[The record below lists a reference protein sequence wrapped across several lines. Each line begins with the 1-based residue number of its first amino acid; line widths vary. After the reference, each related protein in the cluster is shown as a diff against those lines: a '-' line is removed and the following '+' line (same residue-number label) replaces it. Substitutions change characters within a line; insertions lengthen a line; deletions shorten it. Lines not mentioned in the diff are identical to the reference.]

1 MKVEA
6 VLFDCDGVIVDSEA
20 VGVAH
25 IAGELAALGIEKS
38 EDEVIELFVGKT
50 LPGVGATLRASGVPI
65 PEDWHRG
72 VYNRLYDRLA
82 EGTPLIDGVAAVLDR
97 LDAAGVRYAVGSNGE
112 MRKMETTLTQHPGV
126 WARVKNQLHSAQGL
140 GAPKPDPAVYLHA
153 AGALGVDPRAC
164 VVVDDSPSGC
174 KAGVAGGFRT
184 LGFAAGLHGAG
195 DLRAVGA
202 EVFTEMAALP
212 GLIGLAP

>member
-6 VLFDCDGVIVDSEA
+6 VLFDCDGVIVDSEP

-25 IAGELAALGIEKS
+25 IADELAALGIGKS
-38 EDEVIELFVGKT
+38 HAEVIELFVGGT
-50 LPGVGATLRASGVPI
+50 LPGVTAELRKSGYPI

-82 EGTPLIDGVAAVLDR
+82 EGTPLIPGIEAT
-97 LDAAGVRYAVGSNGE
+97 LDALDAGGIRYAVGSNGE
-112 MRKMETTLTQHPGV
+112 RRKMETTLPQHPKV
-126 WARVKNQLHSAQGL
+126 WARVKDHIFSAQEI

-153 AGALGVDPRAC
+153 AAALGVDPRAC

-174 KAGVAGGFRT
+174 RAGVGGGFRT
-184 LGFAAGLHGAG
+184 IGFAAGLHSAD

-202 EVFTEMAALP
+202 ETMLSMEDLPALL
-212 GLIGLAP
+212 GIER

>member
-25 IAGELAALGIEKS
+25 FVSELEALGLRMS
-38 EDEVIELFVGKT
+38 PAEVVAFFVGGT
-50 LPGVGATLRASGVPI
+50 LPGAAQRLRAAGHPI

-72 VYNRLYDRLA
+72 VYDRLYDTLA
-82 EGTPLIDGVAAVLDR
+82 EGTPLIPGVEAVLDA

-112 MRKMETTLTQHPGV
+112 MRKMETTLPQHPGV
-126 WARVKNQLHSAQGL
+126 WRRVKDQLYSAQAM
-140 GAPKPDPAVYLHA
+140 GAPKPDPTVYLHA
-153 AGALGVDPRAC
+153 AAALGVAPGAC
-164 VVVDDSPSGC
+164 VVIDDSPSGC
-174 KAGVAGGFRT
+174 EAGVAGGFRT
-184 LGFAAGLHGAG
+184 LGFAAGLHSAE

-202 EVFTEMAALP
+202 EVFTDMGALP
-212 GLIGLAP
+212 SLIGIAP